1 MIDPLRRTIRALR
14 RLWREER
21 GTATTETAIL
31 LPVLGTLLAG
41 SAYVSAAYD
50 AKFES
55 RSKATACAV
64 QAAVEGCTASIS
76 LECGPGSGAG
86 GKGEARISDMVTSI
100 PFVGTI
106 VSKFIRFVSRLPLI
120 GRLID
125 KLDKLPLDGRKM
137 SKSFDIP
144 GVLSRLGLPSE
155 FEGIARQACTER
167 KWPTPK
173 DLIKTLFCHYTPF
186 C

>member
-1 MIDPLRRTIRALR
+1 MIGALSRMSRALR

-41 SAYVSAAYD
+41 SAYVHAAYE

-64 QAAVEGCTASIS
+64 QGAIEGCQASIS
-76 LECGPGSGAG
+76 LSCGPGSGAG
-86 GKGEARISDMVTSI
+86 REGEARISEMVTSI
-100 PFVGTI
+100 PFVGAI
-106 VSKFIRFVSRLPLI
+106 VGKFIRLVSRLPLV
-120 GRLID
+120 GDMID
-125 KLDKLPLDGRKM
+125 KLDRLPLDGRKV

-144 GVLSRLGLPSE
+144 GLLRRLGLPAE
-155 FEGIARQACTER
+155 FEGLARQACTER
-167 KWPTPK
+167 KWRTPK
-173 DLIKTLFCHYTPF
+173 DYIKDLFCKYTPF

>member
-1 MIDPLRRTIRALR
+1 MSGLWRRVAGALR
-14 RLWREER
+14 RLLRDER
-21 GTATTETAIL
+21 GTASTETAVL
-31 LPVLGTLLAG
+31 LPVLGVVLAG
-41 SAYVSAAYD
+41 SAYVQTAYE

-64 QAAVEGCTASIS
+64 QASVQGCTASLG
-76 LECGPGSGAG
+76 LECRPGSGAG
-86 GKGEARISDMVTSI
+86 RGGEAKISDMVASI

-106 VSKFIRFVSRLPLI
+106 VSKFINFVEGLPLI
-120 GRLID
+120 GRLVK
-125 KLDKLPLDGRKM
+125 KLNKIPLDGRSW

-144 GVLSRLGLPSE
+144 GVLRSLGLPAE
-155 FEGIARQACTER
+155 FEGLARQACTER

-173 DLIKTLFCHYTPF
+173 DLIKQMFCHYTPF